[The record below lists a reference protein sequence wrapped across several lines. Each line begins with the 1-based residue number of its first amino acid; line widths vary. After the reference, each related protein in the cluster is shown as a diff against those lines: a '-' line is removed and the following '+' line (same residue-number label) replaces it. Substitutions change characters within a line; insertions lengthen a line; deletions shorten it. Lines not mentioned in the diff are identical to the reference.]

1 MIERTGIALLII
13 GLAFGSYQVIT
24 RWQVAR
30 VVRRKSG
37 NELLDMLRPG
47 IPAVIYFWSETCAPC
62 KTVQKPALEQL
73 QTDLGP
79 GGVQVI
85 AVNAL
90 ERPELADSWG
100 VLGLPTTFIVD
111 QGGQPRRVNHG
122 VVRAEHLKRQIAL
135 AADAQAIQ

>member
-13 GLAFGSYQVIT
+13 GLAVGSYQLLT
-24 RWQVAR
+24 RWQTAR
-30 VVRRKSG
+30 MRGHKTG
-37 NELLDMLRPG
+37 NELLDVLRPG
-47 IPAVIYFWSETCAPC
+47 IPAVIYFWSEMCAPC

-73 QTDLGP
+73 QTELGP
-79 GGVQVI
+79 EGVQVV

-90 ERPELADSWG
+90 ERPELADAWG

-111 QGGQPRRVNHG
+111 SGGQPRRVNHG

-135 AADAQAIQ
+135 LVGAQTSA